1 MTTELENISVSEE
14 GAIYQIFH
22 DDYSDIFISK
32 KNKPI
37 FESLFPSGSEKKFK
51 ALINKTGD
59 KVYANYLI
67 DQKIPCDGSFIEVQK
82 WNFLNKETKSL
93 QIFAQIDEEEISIKG
108 VRIDIQR

>member
-1 MTTELENISVSEE
+1 
-14 GAIYQIFH
+14 
-22 DDYSDIFISK
+22 
-32 KNKPI
+32 
-37 FESLFPSGSEKKFK
+37 
-51 ALINKTGD
+51 
-59 KVYANYLI
+59 VYANYLI